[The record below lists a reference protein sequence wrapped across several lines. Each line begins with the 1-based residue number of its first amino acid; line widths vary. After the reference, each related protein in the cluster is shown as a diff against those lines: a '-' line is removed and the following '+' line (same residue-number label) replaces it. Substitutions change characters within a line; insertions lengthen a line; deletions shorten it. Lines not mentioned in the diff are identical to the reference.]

1 VFRDGIALQ
10 RFKKNLS
17 KTTTKW
23 REHFRVS
30 PWPHLLILFVLSGT
44 VAVLL
49 SPVPMV
55 GTTTYNLGDVAKS
68 NIKATQPLLIEDKEA
83 SEEKRRSAAES
94 VLSVYDYD
102 AQLAQKV
109 SDKLLVGFQTVRKA
123 YQNTGPS
130 IIPPAYQHAPYP
142 YKAKELPQT
151 DADINEKSKGE
162 LEQIWG
168 IEVSDNA
175 FDVLLKSNFSE
186 DFETLILELLN
197 IVMSK
202 EVILSK
208 QLLATEKN
216 KGIVVRSIQT
226 GQDLKVMDLDSCLSV
241 SEARGAIRSTAI
253 NFIKQY
259 KYPSLQVATHLA
271 QELVQPNLTFNR
283 LETERRKRQA
293 YNSQNPVFYKI
304 EKGEM
309 IVREGGRI
317 TPKILAEL
325 SKMKLSEQKRNA
337 WLITV
342 GMGLLL
348 GLFFLVSSLSSKFS
362 IAPPDYGVK
371 DSMFLGSVM
380 LFTLLLML
388 PSMYLTQ
395 NLSAGSIDIP
405 VNSIFYSI
413 PVCIGSMLV
422 SIFLGVPMALI
433 FSVAASFIAAL
444 MLDNDINFFAFFLLG
459 SFVAA
464 QYVQGCRDR
473 ACLIKAGLF
482 VGLIN
487 IITVVAINMTMERLP
502 SAVSLFDVSFAL
514 IGAVL
519 SGIIVTGL
527 LPLVESIFGYSTN
540 IKLLELA
547 NLDSPVLRDLLLR
560 APGTYH
566 HCMIVGSMVEAA
578 AATIGANPLLSK
590 VSAYYHDIGKIR
602 KPEYFIENQQ
612 GGVNKHEKLAPSMS
626 ALILISHVK
635 DGVEMAKKHGLGS
648 GIVNIIKQH
657 HGTNVISYFYQK
669 ALEAHDNDQSVVKE
683 EDYRYP
689 GPRPQTKEAGL
700 VLLADM
706 VEAAARTLQDPTPAR
721 VQGTVQKIINK
732 VFSDGQLDNC
742 ELTLRDLHQIAKS
755 FNKILNGIFHQR
767 IEYPDFAAKG
777 GLVRKGKNGNSHRKP
792 AATPKDQAKADQG
805 QNQKDLKRLGL

>member
-1 VFRDGIALQ
+1 VFRNGITLQ
-10 RFKKNLS
+10 RFKKNLTK
-17 KTTTKW
+17 KTTGW
-23 REHFRVS
+23 REKFLLS
-30 PWPHLLILFVLSGT
+30 PWPHLLILFVLSAAI
-44 VAVLL
+44 AVLL

-68 NIKATQPLLIEDKEA
+68 NIKATQPLLIEDNEA
-83 SEEKRRSAAES
+83 TEEKRRAAAEA

-102 AQLAQKV
+102 AQLAQKI
-109 SDKLLVGFQTVRKA
+109 SDKLLKGFQAMRKA
-123 YQNTGPS
+123 YQNMDSS
-130 IIPPAYQHAPYP
+130 ISPPAFHPAPYP
-142 YKAKELPQT
+142 YKAPPSPQ
-151 DADINEKSKGE
+151 ADVGMAEKAKRE

-168 IEVSDNA
+168 IELSDTA
-175 FDVLLKSNFSE
+175 FEVLSKANFSE

-202 EVILSK
+202 EVILGK
-208 QLLATEKN
+208 QLLTADRN
-216 KGIVVRSIQT
+216 KGIVVRSVQT
-226 GQDLKVMDLDSCLSV
+226 GQDIKVMDVDSCLSI
-241 SEARGAIRSTAI
+241 SEAQGVIRSTAI

-259 KYPSLQVATHLA
+259 KYPSLQVATNIA
-271 QELVQPNLTFNR
+271 QQLVQPNLTFNR

-325 SKMKLSEQKRNA
+325 SKMKLTEQKRNA
-337 WLITV
+337 WLIIA

-348 GLFFLVSSLSSKFS
+348 GLFFLVSSLCSKFS
-362 IAPPDYGVK
+362 IAPAGYALK
-371 DSMFLGSVM
+371 DSLFLGSVM
-380 LFTLLLML
+380 LLTFLLTL
-388 PSMYLTQ
+388 PSLYLNQ

-405 VNSIFYSI
+405 VKSIFYSI
-413 PVCIGSMLV
+413 PVSIGSMLV
-422 SIFLGVPMALI
+422 SIFLGLPIALI
-433 FSVAASFIAAL
+433 FSIAASFIAAL
-444 MLDNDINFFAFFLLG
+444 MLGNDINFFAFFLLG

-464 QYVQGCRDR
+464 RYVQDCRDR
-473 ACLIKAGLF
+473 ARLIKAGLV

-487 IITVVAINMTMERLP
+487 IITVLAINMTMERLP
-502 SAVSLFDVSFAL
+502 SAVSIFDVSFAL
-514 IGAVL
+514 MGAVL

-527 LPLVESIFGYSTN
+527 LPLVESVFGYTTN

-578 AATIGANPLLSK
+578 AAAIGANPLLSK
-590 VSAYYHDIGKIR
+590 VSAYYHDIGKTR

-635 DGVEMAKKHGLGS
+635 DGVEMAKRHGLGPA
-648 GIVNIIKQH
+648 IVNIIKQH
-657 HGTNVISYFYQK
+657 HGTSVISYFYQK
-669 ALEAHDNDQSVVKE
+669 ALEAYDNDQSVVKE

-689 GPRPQTKEAGL
+689 GPKPQTKEAGL

-767 IEYPDFAAKG
+767 IEYPDFSAKG
-777 GLVRKGKNGNSHRKP
+777 GLVRKGRNGNSYRKP
-792 AATPKDQAKADQG
+792 AANGKDQSKADQE

>member
-1 VFRDGIALQ
+1 VFHDGITLQ
-10 RFKKNLS
+10 RFKKNLTK
-17 KTTTKW
+17 KTTNW

-30 PWPHLLILFVLSGT
+30 PWPHLLVLFVLSAT
-44 VAVLL
+44 IAVLL

-55 GTTTYNLGDVAKS
+55 GTTTYNLEDVAKS
-68 NIKATQPLLIEDKEA
+68 NIKAIQPLLIEDKEA
-83 SEEKRRSAAES
+83 TEEKRRSAAES
-94 VLSVYDYD
+94 VVSVYDYD
-102 AQLAQKV
+102 AQLVQKI
-109 SDKLLVGFQTVRKA
+109 SDKLLKGFQAMRKA
-123 YQNTGPS
+123 YQNIDLS
-130 IIPPAYQHAPYP
+130 IIPPTYQHAPHP
-142 YKAKELPQT
+142 YMAAELEQ
-151 DADINEKSKGE
+151 ANAEIIEKSKGE
-162 LEQIWG
+162 LKQLWG
-168 IEVSDNA
+168 IEVPDTA
-175 FDVLLKSNFSE
+175 FEVLLKANFSE

-208 QLLATEKN
+208 QLLATERN

-226 GQDLKVMDLDSCLSV
+226 GQDIKVMDMDSCLSV

-259 KYPSLQVATHLA
+259 KYPSLQAATHIA
-271 QELVQPNLTFNR
+271 QELVQPNLTLNR
-283 LETERRKRQA
+283 LETEHRKNQV

-309 IVREGGRI
+309 IVREGGKI
-317 TPKILAEL
+317 TPKILTEL

-337 WLITV
+337 GLIIA

-348 GLFFLVSSLSSKFS
+348 GLFFLVSALSSKFS
-362 IAPPDYGVK
+362 IAPPGYGVK
-371 DSMFLGSVM
+371 DSLFLGSVM
-380 LFTLLLML
+380 LLTFLFTL

-405 VNSIFYSI
+405 VKSILYSI

-422 SIFLGVPMALI
+422 SIFMGVPIALI
-433 FSVAASFIAAL
+433 FSVAASFVAAL
-444 MLDNDINFFAFFLLG
+444 MLGNDIHFFAFFLLG

-473 ACLIKAGLF
+473 ASLIKAGLF

-487 IITVVAINMTMERLP
+487 IITVLAINMTMERLP
-502 SAVSLFDVSFAL
+502 SAVSIFDVTFAL
-514 IGAVL
+514 MGAVL

-527 LPLVESIFGYSTN
+527 LPLVESIFGYTTN

-547 NLDSPVLRDLLLR
+547 NLDSPVLHDLLLR

-566 HCMIVGSMVEAA
+566 HCMIVGSMVESA
-578 AATIGANPLLSK
+578 AATIGANPLLGK
-590 VSAYYHDIGKIR
+590 VSAYYHDIGKTR

-635 DGVEMAKKHGLGS
+635 DGVETAKKHGLGS
-648 GIVNIIKQH
+648 DIVNIIKQH
-657 HGTNVISYFYQK
+657 HGTSVIAYFYQK
-669 ALEAHDNDQSVVKE
+669 AVEAHGSDQSVVKE

-689 GPRPQTKEAGL
+689 GPKPQTKEAGL

-706 VEAAARTLQDPTPAR
+706 VEAASRTLQDPTPAR

-732 VFSDGQLDNC
+732 AFSDGQLDNC

-767 IEYPDFAAKG
+767 IEYPDFSAKG
-777 GLVRKGKNGNSHRKP
+777 SLVRKGRNGNSHRKS
-792 AATPKDQAKADQG
+792 ATTAKDQAKADQE
-805 QNQKDLKRLGL
+805 QKQEDLKRLGL